1 MFSTEIYSGQYIN
14 KNTVYTSTI
23 SAWNDMCN
31 LVKSQNNDYIFS
43 EANADDIQYDLLNG
57 HIHITLSG
65 FSVEK
70 YVDLFDEIEQ
80 DLYYIRGISDFSL
93 KFDENLN
100 LTLNSEDSDSLYL
113 DIVLGEI
120 PQNTEIIVT
129 SSYFNYNYS
138 AYKDMYYALLKIKY
152 WKEHIDE
159 ISSYKLINL
168 ISVDDYFIFAG
179 NEYKR
184 LNFLIND
191 ETSEND
197 NSYKIYCK
205 AKNNEEIL
213 DLKKIFENNNEL
225 LNKLIV
231 NNHLRYEIPVT
242 GNPTEYY
249 VFEFKLFYSDIKA
262 DSLYKSNF
270 TRFKNILN
278 SVNRYENWLAS
289 IIGEKNNG

>member
-1 MFSTEIYSGQYIN
+1 MIYLI
-14 KNTVYTSTI
+14 
-23 SAWNDMCN
+23 
-31 LVKSQNNDYIFS
+31 
-43 EANADDIQYDLLNG
+43 G
-57 HIHITLSG
+57 HIHISLSG

-70 YVDLFDEIEQ
+70 YVDLFDEIES
-80 DLYYIRGISDFSL
+80 DLYYLRGIADFSL

-113 DIVLGEI
+113 DVVLGEI

-138 AYKDMYYALLKIKY
+138 AYKDMHYALLETKY
-152 WKEHIDE
+152 WKKYDNG
-159 ISSYKLINL
+159 ISSYDLTSPKF
-168 ISVDDYFIFAG
+168 VDNYFIFGG

-197 NSYKIYCK
+197 NSYKIFL
-205 AKNNEEIL
+205 NDIEIL
-213 DLKKIFENNNEL
+213 DLYEEFKKNNDSLNEL
-225 LNKLIV
+225 II
-231 NNHLRYEIPVT
+231 NNHLIYKIPLT
-242 GNPTEYY
+242 NNSTENGNSTEYY

-270 TRFKNILN
+270 TRFKKILN
-278 SVNRYENWLAS
+278 SINCYEKWLAS